1 MSGVDTLD
9 AKGDDFF
16 FDPHQHA
23 REGLVLAIAVF
34 RCEILESG
42 DAAQLR
48 QQLLNGL
55 LRASN
60 EEIDPLSAQQDGSLQ
75 APAFALGD
83 QPFSQRL
90 EVCEGGKFVGG
101 DVGDDGHERWASP
114 T

>member
-1 MSGVDTLD
+1 MSGVDALD
-9 AKGDDFF
+9 AKGDDLF

-23 REGLVLAIAVF
+23 SEGLVLAIAVF
-34 RCEILESG
+34 RGEVLESG

-55 LRASN
+55 LRPSN
-60 EEIDPLSAQQDGSLQ
+60 EEIDPLGAQQDGSLQ

-101 DVGDDGHERWASP
+101 DVGDDGHERWGSP